1 VADATTWLLLG
12 LAVVLIAA
20 NALFVAAEFAF
31 VTADRSRLQQQAG
44 TDRRA
49 RQAVRALGQLSTQL
63 SGAQLGITVT
73 SLLVGFLAEPALA
86 QLLRPGLEQVGLS
99 SASVTAV
106 SLGLALAVATAV
118 QMIFGELVP
127 KNWAIASPETVS
139 RATAS
144 PMLGFTKVAGP
155 LLRVLN
161 GSANR
166 IVRAVGIEPT
176 EELSSARSAPELRSL
191 VRQSAREGTLDP
203 GVATMLERGLA
214 FSDRTAEQVMT
225 PRPQVDTVEA
235 DLPVAGVAQLMRQT
249 GHARFPVTG
258 PDGVDDIVGVVDLR
272 RVLRVDPSAAQ
283 DVPVRQVMAPPLLVP
298 STMPLDDLLDQLRE
312 QSPIAVVIDEYGGTA
327 GVASLEDLVE
337 ELVGDV
343 LDEHDAHETPAVRRR
358 RDGALLVSG
367 LLRTDEARGVGLPL
381 ADEEAYDTLG
391 GFFAARMGR
400 LATVGDVVDL
410 DGWTLTVTRMDGR
423 RIDQVLA
430 RPSRLL
436 LDGIPAGTG
445 ESR

>member
-1 VADATTWLLLG
+1 MPPVVEPTTWLLLG

-31 VTADRSRLQQQAG
+31 VTADRSRLEQAAP

-49 RQAVRALGQLSTQL
+49 RAAVRALGQLSTQL

-86 QLLRPGLEQVGLS
+86 ELLRPGLEALGLAS
-99 SASVTAV
+99 GSVTAV
-106 SLGLALAVATAV
+106 SLALALGIATAV

-127 KNWAIASPETVS
+127 KNWAIASPQRVS
-139 RATAS
+139 RATAA
-144 PMLGFTKVAGP
+144 PMLAFTTVAGP

-191 VRQSAREGTLDP
+191 VRQSAKEGTLDP
-203 GVATMLERGLA
+203 GVALMLERGLA

-225 PRPQVDTVEA
+225 PRPQVTTVEA
-235 DLPVAGVAQLMRQT
+235 GMAVEGVARLLHDT
-249 GHARFPVTG
+249 GHSRFPVIG
-258 PDGVDDIVGVVDLR
+258 AGGVDDIVGVVELR
-272 RVLRVDPSAAQ
+272 QLLRVDPQLAA
-283 DVPVRQVMAPPLLVP
+283 DVKVRSVMAAPLVVP

-312 QSPIAVVIDEYGGTA
+312 QSPLGVVIDEYGGTA
-327 GVASLEDLVE
+327 GVVSLEDLVE

-343 LDEHDAHETPAVRRR
+343 QDEHDSHETPAVRER
-358 RDGALLVSG
+358 RDGALVLSG
-367 LLRTDEARGVGLPL
+367 LVRTDEARQVGLPL
-381 ADEEAYDTLG
+381 RDDDAYDTLG
-391 GFFAARMGR
+391 GYLAAALGR
-400 LATVGDVVDL
+400 LAAVGDVVDS

-423 RIDQVLA
+423 RVDQVLA
-430 RPSRLL
+430 RRQR
-436 LDGIPAGTG
+436 GPAG
-445 ESR
+445 EVRDE